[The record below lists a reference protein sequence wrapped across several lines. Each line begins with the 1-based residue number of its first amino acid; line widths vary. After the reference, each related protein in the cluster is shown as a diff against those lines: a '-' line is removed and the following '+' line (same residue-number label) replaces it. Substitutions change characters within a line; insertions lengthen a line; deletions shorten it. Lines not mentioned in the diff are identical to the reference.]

1 MMRRVVYAPSF
12 DQGAEDIGVYIEET
26 FGEQARRNFLSDLTD
41 TCLAIASEPKIGLHD
56 HGYATS
62 LLGVVFQVNWIFFEY
77 DQQEVRFLHIIDAR
91 RDKPTVRFGEWV

>member
-26 FGEQARRNFLSDLTD
+26 FGEQARRRFLSNLAD
-41 TCLAIASEPKIGLHD
+41 TCLAIAGEPDSGLRD

-62 LLGVVFQVNWIFFEY
+62 LLGVVFQVNWIFLEY
-77 DQQEVRFLHIIDAR
+77 DEQEVRFLHIIDAR
-91 RDKPTVRFGEWV
+91 RDKPNVTFKN